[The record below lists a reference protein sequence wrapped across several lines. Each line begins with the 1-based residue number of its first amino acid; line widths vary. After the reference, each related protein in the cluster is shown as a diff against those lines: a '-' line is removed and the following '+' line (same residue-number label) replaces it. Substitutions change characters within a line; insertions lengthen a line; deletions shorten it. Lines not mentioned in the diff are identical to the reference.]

1 MSETEKSPRLKAYF
15 DTAIR
20 ACLLLLVFA
29 SPLSIAGTQIAWS
42 FALLFWLLRLIV
54 YRPRWRHEK
63 VEIAMFVF
71 LGLTVVSS
79 VFSYEP
85 VISIRKLVPVGLVSI
100 AYLIAEQAKNEKFR
114 RWAVGLLLAGCFV
127 SVLGTL
133 FFLARGQNLK
143 VIAMT
148 PDSPLRAA
156 GVIEGDTLWRID
168 RQGMNTPAD
177 IQVVTARHPGGSDAE
192 MTWYRHEFVITAMV
206 RVGDYN
212 GGPDDLGLGITDW
225 QRGRDTRASGFYG
238 HYVTYAEMLQLVT
251 SLAIGLFLTFSGGVT
266 RKRILLAAAVLG
278 YGVSLFLTITR
289 ASWAGLVASTA
300 VMLMIGRSK
309 KTVLIAAALTIPVV
323 LGGLWY
329 LQQKRQVGVVDTS
342 DGSTQWRLI
351 VWQEAE
357 NIIVSSPRNML
368 VGVGMDSI
376 LKRWPEWHMFQN
388 GQIPLGHMHSDY
400 IEIAFERGIPT
411 LIAWLAW
418 LAIYLSVLWR
428 GFRHG
433 NFGWPERGILLGAFG
448 GTIGF
453 LLAGFVHYNW
463 GDSEDAMVLYA
474 IMGLA
479 LGTLRSTSAI
489 GDDCNETDKEHRQ
502 EHVSSSS

>member
-1 MSETEKSPRLKAYF
+1 MSGTEKSLKLKGYF
-15 DTAIR
+15 DTAIK
-20 ACLLLLVFA
+20 AWLLLLVFA
-29 SPLSIAGTQIAWS
+29 APLSIAGTQIAWS

-54 YRPRWRHEK
+54 YRPRIRRDWI
-63 VEIAMFVF
+63 EIAMFVF

-79 VFSYEP
+79 IFSYEP

-100 AYLIAEQAKNEKFR
+100 AYLVAEQARDEKFR
-114 RWAVGLLLAGCFV
+114 RRAVAVLLAGCFV

-143 VIAMT
+143 VISMT
-148 PDSPLRAA
+148 ADSPLRAG

-168 RQGMNTPAD
+168 HQGINTPAD
-177 IQVVTARHPGGSDAE
+177 IQAIEARHPGGFDAE
-192 MTWYRHEFVITAMV
+192 MTWYRHELVITGIV
-206 RVGDYN
+206 RVGDYK
-212 GGPDDLGLGITDW
+212 GGPDDLGLGLTDW

-251 SLAIGLFLTFSGGVT
+251 SLAIGLFLTLSGAGVA
-266 RKRILLAAAVLG
+266 RKRLLLAVAIAG

-289 ASWAGLVASTA
+289 ASWAGLVGSTA
-300 VMLMIGRSK
+300 VMLLLGRSR
-309 KTVLIAAALTIPVV
+309 KTVLIAAALAIP
-323 LGGLWY
+323 LAIGGIWY

-351 VWQEAE
+351 VWHEAG
-357 NIIVSSPRNML
+357 NIIFSNPRNML

-388 GQIPLGHMHSDY
+388 GHIPLGHMHSDY
-400 IEIAFERGIPT
+400 IELAFERGIPA
-411 LIAWLAW
+411 LFAWIAWM
-418 LAIYLSVLWR
+418 AIYLTMCWR
-428 GFRHG
+428 GFRGG

-463 GDSEDAMVLYA
+463 GDSEDAMVFYA

-479 LGTLRSTSAI
+479 LGTLRS
-489 GDDCNETDKEHRQ
+489 RQ
-502 EHVSSSS
+502 LSE

>member
-1 MSETEKSPRLKAYF
+1 MSETEKSLRFKGYF
-15 DTAIR
+15 DIAIK

-54 YRPRWRHEK
+54 YRPRIRREK
-63 VEIAMFVF
+63 VEIALFVF

-79 VFSYEP
+79 IFSYEP

-114 RWAVGLLLAGCFV
+114 RWAVALLLAGCFV

-148 PDSPLRAA
+148 PDSPLRTA
-156 GVIEGDTLWRID
+156 GVIEGDTLWRMD
-168 RQGMNTPAD
+168 GRGMNTPAD
-177 IQVVTARHPGGSDAE
+177 VQAVNARHPGGSDAE
-192 MTWYRHEFVITAMV
+192 ITWYRHELVITGMV

-212 GGPDDLGLGITDW
+212 GGDGDLGLGVTDW

-251 SLAIGLFLTFSGGVT
+251 ALAIGLFLTFSGGFT
-266 RKRILLAAAVLG
+266 RKRMVLAVAIVG

-289 ASWAGLVASTA
+289 ASWAGLAASTA
-300 VMLMIGRSK
+300 VMLMIGRSR
-309 KTVLIAAALTIPVV
+309 KTVLIAAALAIPVA
-323 LGGLWY
+323 LGSLWY

-351 VWQEAE
+351 VWQEAG
-357 NIIVSSPRNML
+357 NIIVSRPRNIL

-418 LAIYLSVLWR
+418 LAIYLSILWR
-428 GFRHG
+428 GFRQG

-448 GTIGF
+448 GTIG
-453 LLAGFVHYNW
+453 LLVAGLVHYNW
-463 GDSEDAMVLYA
+463 GDSEDAMAFYA

-479 LGTLRSTSAI
+479 LGTLRSRSTI
-489 GDDCNETDKEHRQ
+489 GEDCNGSDKEHRHEQ
-502 EHVSSSS
+502 VLSGS

>member
-1 MSETEKSPRLKAYF
+1 MSEAGNSLRFKGYF
-15 DTAIR
+15 DTAIK

-29 SPLSIAGTQIAWS
+29 GPLSIAATQIAWS

-54 YRPRWRHEK
+54 YRPRLRHDK
-63 VEIAMFVF
+63 LEIAMFVF

-79 VFSYEP
+79 IFSFEQ

-100 AYLIAEQAKNEKFR
+100 AYLIAEQAKDEKFR
-114 RWAVGLLLAGCFV
+114 RRAVTLLLIGCFV

-133 FFLARGQNLK
+133 FFLVRGQNLK
-143 VIAMT
+143 IIAMT

-168 RQGMNTPAD
+168 RQGINTPAD
-177 IQVVTARHPGGSDAE
+177 LQTVNAKHPGGFDAE
-192 MTWYRHEFVITAMV
+192 MTWYRHELVITQMV

-212 GGPDDLGLGITDW
+212 GGPSDLGLGVTEW
-225 QRGRDTRASGFYG
+225 QKGRDTRASGFYG
-238 HYVTYAEMLQLVT
+238 HYVTYSEMLQLVT
-251 SLAIGLFLTFSGGVT
+251 SLAIGLFLAFYGGLT
-266 RKRILLAAAVLG
+266 RERIALAVAILG
-278 YGVSLFLTITR
+278 YGVAMFLTITR
-289 ASWAGLVASTA
+289 ASWAGLLGSTA
-300 VMLMIGRSK
+300 VMVLIGRSK
-309 KTVLIAAALTIPVV
+309 KTVLIAAALAIP
-323 LGGLWY
+323 LAIGGVWY

-351 VWQEAE
+351 VWQEAG

-368 VGVGMDSI
+368 VGVGMDSVT
-376 LKRWPEWHMFQN
+376 KRWPEWHMFQN

-400 IEIAFERGIPT
+400 IELAFERGIPT

-418 LAIYLSVLWR
+418 MAIYLTMLWR
-428 GFRHG
+428 GYRG
-433 NFGWPERGILLGAFG
+433 GDFGWPERGILLGALG
-448 GTIGF
+448 GTVGF

-463 GDSEDAMVLYA
+463 GDSEVAMTFYM

-479 LGTLRSTSAI
+479 LATLRSKAEASREEAL
-489 GDDCNETDKEHRQ
+489 
-502 EHVSSSS
+502 